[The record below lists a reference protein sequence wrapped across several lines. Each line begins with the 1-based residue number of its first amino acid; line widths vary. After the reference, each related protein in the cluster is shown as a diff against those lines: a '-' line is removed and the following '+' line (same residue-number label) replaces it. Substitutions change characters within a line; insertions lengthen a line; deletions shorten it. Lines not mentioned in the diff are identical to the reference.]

1 MNAKFWMSAVLM
13 GVLSLALGF
22 VVHGWLLAPD
32 YQRLSALF
40 RGEAD
45 AQAFLPA
52 MIVAHLLVG
61 VGFTWIYL
69 KGREAKPFLQQGV
82 RFGLAVAVLT
92 TIPKYLIYFAVQPM
106 PGNIVVKQIVFDT
119 IAMVIMGVACAWIN
133 QDRRRA

>member
-1 MNAKFWMSAVLM
+1 V
-13 GVLSLALGF
+13 
-22 VVHGWLLAPD
+22 
-32 YQRLSALF
+32 
-40 RGEAD
+40 
-45 AQAFLPA
+45 
-52 MIVAHLLVG
+52 
-61 VGFTWIYL
+61 
-69 KGREAKPFLQQGV
+69 QGV